1 MLEKPTLSAT
11 SDKSACPPA
20 LKRPLSPSGHSV
32 SHAPSGAP
40 QPLRGSPLSSPR
52 QRATLAEA
60 QRADTFERS
69 DTCRGG
75 SAADT
80 PAAPAAG
87 HTMRGKNLERA
98 IRRLFESYASRGIHC
113 QQNHPEQLHDGTL
126 VRRHGFDFQILYQ
139 GTFYAFDA
147 KECARRSFP
156 MDKAKLHQLKAMLDV
171 EKQGGTGFFL
181 VYFTTSKQLVKFPV
195 TLVRDALAA
204 GCTSLAPE
212 QGIKTSLNLLNIK
225 D

>member
-1 MLEKPTLSAT
+1 MPKKNT
-11 SDKSACPPA
+11 
-20 LKRPLSPSGHSV
+20 PSGTSARTAIGAA
-32 SHAPSGAP
+32 APSKRLQPHSAP
-40 QPLRGSPLSSPR
+40 PCAVRHSAAPAGRSALSSK
-52 QRATLAEA
+52 ATL
-60 QRADTFERS
+60 
-69 DTCRGG
+69 CRGG
-75 SAADT
+75 SAAGT
-80 PAAPAAG
+80 SAAPAAG
-87 HTMRGKNLERA
+87 HAMRGKNLERA
-98 IRRLFESYASRGIHC
+98 IRRLFESYVSRGIHC

-126 VRRHGFDFQILYQ
+126 VHRHGFDFQILYQ

-147 KECARRSFP
+147 KECASRSFP

-204 GCTSLAPE
+204 GRTSLAPE